1 MRADMLS
8 ELGLSPLWRRRG
20 RTDGGSVV
28 GGDSER
34 DSFSKTDVGLGEKPS
49 PAADAALQNSSPP
62 PVAADESAIVRMA
75 WEPLRAAVD
84 ACARCPLSEKRKR
97 AVFGVGD
104 RQADVVFVGEGPG
117 QEEDRQG
124 EPFVGPAGKLLDLML
139 QSIGLERGRGVYITN
154 IVKCRPPQNRNPA
167 PDEAQTCMA
176 YLRRQI
182 ALIQPRL
189 IVALGGVAAAN
200 LLQTEQ
206 SVRDLRQRMH
216 DCNGILTVVTYH
228 PAYLLRKPSE
238 KRKSWDDLRHIR
250 RLLAK
255 E

>member
-20 RTDGGSVV
+20 RTDGG
-28 GGDSER
+28 DSER
-34 DSFSKTDVGLGEKPS
+34 DSFSKTDVSLGEKPS
-49 PAADAALQNSSPP
+49 PAADVVSQNSSPP

-84 ACARCPLSEKRKR
+84 ACARCPLSEKRKQ

-104 RQADVVFVGEGPG
+104 RQADVMFVGEGPG

-206 SVRDLRQRMH
+206 SVRDLRQSLH
-216 DCNGILTVVTYH
+216 DYNGIPAVVTYH

-238 KRKSWDDLRHIR
+238 KRKSWDDLRLIR
-250 RLLAK
+250 QLAK
-255 E
+255 K

>member
-20 RTDGGSVV
+20 RTD

-49 PAADAALQNSSPP
+49 PAADVVSQNSSPP

-84 ACARCPLSEKRKR
+84 VCARCPLSEKRKR

-104 RQADVVFVGEGPG
+104 RQADVMFVGEGPG

-200 LLQTEQ
+200 LLQTEK
-206 SVRDLRQRMH
+206 SVRDLRQSLH
-216 DCNGILTVVTYH
+216 DYNGIPAVVTYH

-238 KRKSWDDLRHIR
+238 KRKSWDDLRLIR
-250 RLLAK
+250 QLAK
-255 E
+255 K